1 MRNTMPFNDVV
12 HGVFGRKVLTA
23 PVEAVTKDNIVKI
36 VGDCIGDFYFNKK
49 ATEYLWRY
57 FKGDQ
62 PILYRMKKVRSDVN
76 NKVVENHAYEIVEF
90 KVGQT
95 YGEPLQCVS
104 IEKENEDIGKY
115 VDALNKFLKLS
126 NKHERNIRCGEWQS
140 ATGTGFIAAN
150 FNRSR
155 NRTCPFLLTVPTPI
169 NTFLIYSSITEE
181 PLVAVQEL
189 KDIDG
194 NSYKMCY
201 TETQE
206 CKIVDSKVEN
216 WHTHAFGGIPIVEY
230 PNNAQ
235 RMSDLEIVIT
245 MLDAINLFQSDRV
258 NGLAQFIQSFIK
270 FVNCE
275 MDNEIFAKMKEQG
288 AFVVKSNNG
297 DNKADVDI
305 MSQELNQSESQ
316 VAKKDMM
323 DNVLE
328 VLAIPKLEGNTGGD
342 TQGAV
347 SLRNGWDMAKSRT
360 KLKDPT
366 VQESEKRLL
375 HVILNIIRVKSKENP
390 CPIDVGQF
398 DVIINHSPMDN
409 MLVKAQF
416 LDYLLKDGVYPK
428 LAFELSTLFPD
439 SEKAYAVSKP
449 YLDALYSTRAENEP
463 DTKKTSAMVDLLVKL
478 LNAGASVEDAVKIS
492 GVKLDKSSQNLKK
505 WDYEPDDNGDG
516 GGDE

>member
-36 VGDCIGDFYFNKK
+36 VGDCIGDFYFNK
-49 ATEYLWRY
+49 AAAAYLWRY
-57 FKGDQ
+57 WKGDQ
-62 PILYRMKKVRSDVN
+62 PILYREKKVRSDVN
-76 NKVVENHAYEIVEF
+76 NKVVENHAYELVRF
-90 KVGQT
+90 GVGQT

-104 IEKENEDIGKY
+104 IEKEDEKIGEY
-115 VDALNKFLKLS
+115 VDILNKYLKLC
-126 NKHERNIRCGEWQS
+126 NKHAKNIRAGEWQT
-140 ATGTGFIAAN
+140 ATGSGFVAAGY
-150 FNRSR
+150 NRKKNAS
-155 NRTCPFLLTVPTPI
+155 CPFILTNPTPL
-169 NTFLIYSSITEE
+169 NTFIIYSSITEE

-189 KDIDG
+189 EDIEG

-201 TETQE
+201 TETHQ
-206 CKIVDSKVEN
+206 CILKDGSVNDWKV
-216 WHTHAFGGIPIVEY
+216 HGFGDIPIVEY
-230 PNNAQ
+230 PNNSE
-235 RMSDLEIVIT
+235 RLSDIEIVIN

-316 VAKKDMM
+316 VAKQDML
-323 DNVLE
+323 DNVLQI
-328 VLAIPKLEGNTGGD
+328 LAVPKLEGNTGGD
-342 TQGAV
+342 SQGAV
-347 SLRNGWDMAKSRT
+347 ELRNGWQMTKVRA
-360 KLKDPT
+360 KLKDPI

-375 HVILNIIRVKSKENP
+375 RVVLHIIRVQQGANV
-390 CPIDVGQF
+390 CPLDVGQF

-409 MLVKAQF
+409 MIVKAQF

-492 GVKLDKSSQNLKK
+492 GVKLDKNSQNLKK
-505 WDYEPDDNGDG
+505 WDYEPEDNGDG